1 MPAKKTNDE
10 LNGSARFMPKS
21 DDHSSEQSDTN
32 LLSDEP
38 ETPSVLAEPEQIET
52 ADNGGGEKL
61 PKQSSGAGKWVVIV
75 LLVLALGGLGYWY
88 YYKTKQNNAELAAK
102 QSQIADLQ
110 AGKDK
115 LAADLKK
122 AQDSATASSTDS
134 DYVVIKEWGVKFKP
148 DSKIA
153 DLTYGKKGDK
163 EIKFS
168 TISLTSSAITA
179 SNDVLKACDVGSS
192 GLGYII
198 RAKKGEAGQGGIAID
213 QEPTAKKIG
222 DYYYLYTGPSSAC
235 SDDKATV
242 ELQTAQVKAL
252 KDSFAKIVVAK

>member
-61 PKQSSGAGKWVVIV
+61 PKSSSGTGKWVVIV

-122 AQDSATASSTDS
+122 AQDSATASSSS
-134 DYVVIKEWGVKFKP
+134 DYLVVKELNVKFKP
-148 DSKIA
+148 GNDLPDMYYFVTKENNIAVATKSFLKLAADTGSKNCEFGSIG
-153 DLTYGKKGDK
+153 LIIRGKKGETMLGEGSGTYD
-163 EIKFS
+163 
-168 TISLTSSAITA
+168 SAK
-179 SNDVLKACDVGSS
+179 D
-192 GLGYII
+192 
-198 RAKKGEAGQGGIAID
+198 AI
-213 QEPTAKKIG
+213 KIG
-222 DYYYLYTGPSSAC
+222 DYYYVLRGPQQQC
-235 SDDKATV
+235 STNQQMND
-242 ELQTAQVKAL
+242 LAQNQVAAL
-252 KDSFAKIVVAK
+252 KSAFKTLQATK